1 MSDYCITQPT
11 VSQGEITPQ
20 GLRGGGR
27 ITEVTLNS
35 NTWTPLPPIPLTSRN
50 ALAVQNQS
58 AVDIKTN
65 FGNPSGFVG
74 MLLQPGTE
82 RAYDI
87 TDQIILF
94 AKCQSGTAIIAVEE
108 LA

>member
-1 MSDYCITQPT
+1 MNECITQPT

-27 ITEVTLNS
+27 ITEVTLNDV
-35 NTWTPLPPIPLTSRN
+35 TWTPLPPIALLSRN
-50 ALAVQNQS
+50 ALAIQNQS
-58 AVDIKTN
+58 SIDIKTN
-65 FGNPSGFVG
+65 FENPPGFVG
-74 MLLQPGTE
+74 MLLQPGSE
-82 RAYDI
+82 RSYDI
-87 TDQIILF
+87 TDQIILY